1 MEGDFITAEF
11 SSAGLLYV
19 YIRGYEETGK
29 VFTEQADTYRYIGN
43 SLYHKIM
50 EMVDEAENAVHIFAV
65 VGSKDKANFVSSIFE
80 NELRENFRRIL
91 NGSRIKTDTSKLDD
105 VGNVFFRCVQEF
117 YCAQLNHF
125 PKRVSY
131 DYGDIAI
138 NCIYCLC
145 NENENAIV
153 DAVVSLWSEREQ
165 PELCGKQLI
174 TRSFFMR
181 DFVDRKVI
189 ASIPDAEDGS
199 WRLVFEGG
207 HQLYLSEAAPYT
219 KETLH
224 PGNWGAFC
232 SSNIQSIVLNPI
244 YAYGKRFQ
252 LDDISEEWHK
262 VFLYLCAIST
272 LIGIHP
278 AFAMF
283 TKGFWSFCRKI
294 FV

>member
-1 MEGDFITAEF
+1 MEGDFMTAEF

-199 WRLVFEGG
+199 WRLVF
-207 HQLYLSEAAPYT
+207 
-219 KETLH
+219 
-224 PGNWGAFC
+224 
-232 SSNIQSIVLNPI
+232 
-244 YAYGKRFQ
+244 
-252 LDDISEEWHK
+252 
-262 VFLYLCAIST
+262 
-272 LIGIHP
+272 
-278 AFAMF
+278 
-283 TKGFWSFCRKI
+283 
-294 FV
+294 